1 MIWPGPESMVPS
13 PSAKLSE
20 QPTLGHSVLISWY
33 VLPPCGVSYPESTL
47 GYSHLHGDRQNEYD
61 GEDEFW
67 VTVKESGKKTEST
80 SYEELHQKES
90 EAITFL

>member
-1 MIWPGPESMVPS
+1 MVPS

-20 QPTLGHSVLISWY
+20 HPTSGRGPQLSWY
-33 VLPPCGVSYPESTL
+33 VLPPYGVSYPELTL
-47 GYSHLHGDRQNEYD
+47 GYFHLHGERQNEYD
-61 GEDEFW
+61 GEDEYW